1 MGLSGAHS
9 GTVIDQSDGDTSIK
23 GDRISKV
30 ISVIAPPVFDEAYG
44 QGIFFYHHAG
54 SPRQ

>member
-1 MGLSGAHS
+1 MGLSGALS

-23 GDRISKV
+23 DACISKV
-30 ISVIAPPVFDEAYG
+30 VSMIAPPVFDEAYE
-44 QGIFFYHHAG
+44 QRILSYHYAG